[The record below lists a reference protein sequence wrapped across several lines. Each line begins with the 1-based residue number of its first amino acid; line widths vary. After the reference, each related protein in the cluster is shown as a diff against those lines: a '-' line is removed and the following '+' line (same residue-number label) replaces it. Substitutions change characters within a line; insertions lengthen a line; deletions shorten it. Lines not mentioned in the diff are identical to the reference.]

1 MLSTK
6 LINTAKGLVA
16 QGYSDQFIDAVLLSN
31 GSYSITEINDA
42 IKIARGEKVDE
53 LVNLDVEGGNK
64 FMKILIACGITL
76 DQMRDYEW
84 YVRELHKHEYHCT
97 GYHPVP
103 ARIDV
108 IKSGIVIH

>member
-6 LINTAKGLVA
+6 LINTAKALVL
-16 QGYSDQFIDAVLLSN
+16 QGCSDEYIDATLLSN
-31 GSYSITEINDA
+31 GGYSVLEIRDA
-42 IKIARGEKVDE
+42 IAIARGEKVDE
-53 LVNLDVEGGNK
+53 LVNKDIEGGNK

-76 DQMRDYEW
+76 EQMRDYEW
-84 YVRELHKHEYHCT
+84 YVRELHAHEYHCT
-97 GYHPVP
+97 GYHPVA